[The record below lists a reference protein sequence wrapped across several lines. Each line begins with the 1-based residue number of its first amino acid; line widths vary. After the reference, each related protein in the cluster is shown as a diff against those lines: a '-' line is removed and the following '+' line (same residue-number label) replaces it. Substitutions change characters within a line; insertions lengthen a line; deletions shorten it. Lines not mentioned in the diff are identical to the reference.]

1 MAASDPR
8 PFYLNLIKI
17 RLPIQG
23 MVSIIHRVTGV
34 LMFIAIPF
42 FVYLLDMSLQGEAGF
57 AQVQEI
63 LSSIFIQLVIL
74 LLLWSLL
81 HHFYAGIRYLL
92 IDFDIAVDKQGSR
105 MTAWSVLFLEIIT
118 LAIIVIG
125 VCL

>member
-42 FVYLLDMSLQGEAGF
+42 FVYLLDISLQGEAGF
-57 AQVQEI
+57 IQAREI
-63 LSSIFIQLVIL
+63 LSSFFIQIAML
-74 LLLWSLL
+74 LLLWALL

-92 IDFDIAVDKQGSR
+92 IDFDIGVDKQGSR
-105 MTAWSVLFLEIIT
+105 KTAWAVLILEIIT
-118 LAIIVIG
+118 LAAIIIG

>member
-1 MAASDPR
+1 MTARDSR

-23 MVSIIHRVTGV
+23 VVSIIHRVTGV
-34 LMFIAIPF
+34 LMFLAIPF
-42 FVYLLDMSLQGEAGF
+42 FVYLLDLSLQGEAGF
-57 AQVQEI
+57 TRASEI
-63 LSSIFIQLVIL
+63 LSLTIIRLGML

-105 MTAWSVLFLEIIT
+105 KTAWTVLVLEIIT
-118 LAIIVIG
+118 LVILVAG
-125 VCL
+125 ICS